1 MGIATGMRFR
11 DTLEDGADF
20 AAQIVTPL
28 AEKVRDT
35 ADSLIDRIG
44 SESREIG
51 DRVGD
56 NLAARVGNLSETTL
70 AKLNLVPAGRA
81 RMRTWQG
88 LLGGMVIGAL
98 FARLFSGEA
107 GARRRQAIR
116 RKLGMV
122 EPEAANY
129 NL

>member
-1 MGIATGMRFR
+1 MRFR
-11 DTLEDGADF
+11 DTLEDGAADF
-20 AAQIVTPL
+20 ASQIVSPL
-28 AEKVRDT
+28 VEKVRDT

-51 DRVGD
+51 ERVGD
-56 NLAARVGNLSETTL
+56 NLAARVENLSETAL
-70 AKLNLVPAGRA
+70 AKLNLVPVGRA

-88 LLGGMVIGAL
+88 LLGGMVIGAIL
-98 FARLFSGEA
+98 ARLFSGEA
-107 GARRRQAIR
+107 GTRRRQAIR